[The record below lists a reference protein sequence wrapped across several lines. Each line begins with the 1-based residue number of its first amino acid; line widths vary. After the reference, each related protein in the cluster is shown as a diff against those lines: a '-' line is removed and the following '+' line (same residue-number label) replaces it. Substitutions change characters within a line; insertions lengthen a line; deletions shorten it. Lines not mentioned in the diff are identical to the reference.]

1 MKTKKCK
8 HCQSDIPANAKVC
21 AQCGRKQGGKLKWI
35 IIAVVILAIIGA
47 VAGGGGSSDST
58 EPAASPASSAAAK
71 TPVKEQTEE
80 KAPAQEEAPAEE
92 APAEQPVEYAA
103 YTVNEMMA
111 DLDNNAASASDKY
124 KGQYLEITGRLSNID
139 SDGKYISLHSD
150 DEFAIIGVQCYLK
163 TDEQKQAIRQFSKD
177 QTVTVRGKCT
187 DVGEVL
193 GYSLDVDSI
202 G

>member
-8 HCQSDIPANAKVC
+8 HCQSEIPANAKVC

-35 IIAVVILAIIGA
+35 IIGVVVLALIGA
-47 VAGGGGSSDST
+47 VAGGGGSSDSA
-58 EPAASPASSAAAK
+58 EPTAGPSASTAAETPEKEQSKEKA
-71 TPVKEQTEE
+71 PVKEET
-80 KAPAQEEAPAEE
+80 
-92 APAEQPVEYAA
+92 PAEQPVEYTA
-103 YTVNEMMA
+103 YSVNEMMA

-124 KGQYLEITGRLSNID
+124 KGQNLEITGRLSNID
-139 SDGKYISLHSD
+139 SDGKYIELTSD
-150 DEFAIIGVQCYLK
+150 EEFSFIGVQCNLK
-163 TDEQKQAIRQFSKD
+163 TDEQKEIVKQFSKD

-193 GYSLDVDSI
+193 GYWLDVDSI

>member
-8 HCQSDIPANAKVC
+8 HCQSEIPANAKVC

-35 IIAVVILAIIGA
+35 IIGVVVLALIGA
-47 VAGGGGSSDST
+47 VAGCGGSSDSA
-58 EPAASPASSAAAK
+58 EPTAGPSASTAAETPEKDQSKEKA
-71 TPVKEQTEE
+71 PVKEET
-80 KAPAQEEAPAEE
+80 
-92 APAEQPVEYAA
+92 PAEQPVEYTA
-103 YTVNEMMA
+103 YSVNEMMA

-139 SDGKYISLHSD
+139 SDGKYISLLPD

-163 TDEQKQAIRQFSKD
+163 TDEQKQAIRQLSKD
-177 QTVTVRGKCT
+177 QTVTVRGKGT

-193 GYSLDVDSI
+193 GYWLDVDSI

>member
-71 TPVKEQTEE
+71 TPVKYR
-80 KAPAQEEAPAEE
+80 ALPALRYCGSSCLATP
-92 APAEQPVEYAA
+92 P
-103 YTVNEMMA
+103 
-111 DLDNNAASASDKY
+111 DC
-124 KGQYLEITGRLSNID
+124 R
-139 SDGKYISLHSD
+139 
-150 DEFAIIGVQCYLK
+150 
-163 TDEQKQAIRQFSKD
+163 
-177 QTVTVRGKCT
+177 RG
-187 DVGEVL
+187 G
-193 GYSLDVDSI
+193 
-202 G
+202 